1 MIQKTSETHIN
12 TSNFLELAKQGNT
25 KWWTWTV
32 GIILILL
39 GWQGIGGIPFIV
51 ACDELVLDCV
61 NFNNEGFL
69 QVVEYMFSNWM
80 FVVGIISI
88 FLVARI
94 VHKRRITQMI
104 TTRVSIDYDRMLY
117 AMGIGLLIFTLTT
130 ILSFLSGET
139 LELNKPQLSVF
150 ISFVLLAIIL
160 TPVQATF
167 EEIFFRGYILQGLA
181 LRTKNI
187 ILLCLI
193 NGALF
198 MIPHL
203 LNPEAMEY
211 GFRQYIVGM
220 VLSGGF
226 FTLLTIK
233 DNGLEIPMGYHS
245 INNLFIFIFIN
256 TETSVMQTPSLFIST
271 GIEETGYTWS
281 MTMYEFILYSIA
293 YAIFSRKYNWNN
305 DWVADIKSKF
315 IN

>member
-1 MIQKTSETHIN
+1 MIQNTSKTHIN

-25 KWWTWTV
+25 KWWAWTV

-39 GWQGIGGIPFIV
+39 GLMGIGGIPYMV
-51 ACDELVLDCV
+51 ACDELALDCV
-61 NFNNEGFL
+61 NYKNEGFL

-94 VHKRRITQMI
+94 VHKRRITHMI

-117 AMGIGLLIFTLTT
+117 AMGIGLLIFTLTN

-150 ISFVLLAIIL
+150 ISFALLAIIL

-187 ILLCLI
+187 IK
-193 NGALF
+193 
-198 MIPHL
+198 
-203 LNPEAMEY
+203 
-211 GFRQYIVGM
+211 Q
-220 VLSGGF
+220 
-226 FTLLTIK
+226 
-233 DNGLEIPMGYHS
+233 
-245 INNLFIFIFIN
+245 
-256 TETSVMQTPSLFIST
+256 
-271 GIEETGYTWS
+271 
-281 MTMYEFILYSIA
+281 
-293 YAIFSRKYNWNN
+293 
-305 DWVADIKSKF
+305 
-315 IN
+315 

>member
-69 QVVEYMFSNWM
+69 QVVEYLFSNWM
-80 FVVGIISI
+80 FVVGIISV

-117 AMGIGLLIFTLTT
+117 AMGVGLLILTIST
-130 ILSFLSGET
+130 VLSLLSGET

-167 EEIFFRGYILQGLA
+167 EEILFV
-181 LRTKNI
+181 
-187 ILLCLI
+187 LI
-193 NGALF
+193 
-198 MIPHL
+198 
-203 LNPEAMEY
+203 
-211 GFRQYIVGM
+211 
-220 VLSGGF
+220 
-226 FTLLTIK
+226 
-233 DNGLEIPMGYHS
+233 
-245 INNLFIFIFIN
+245 
-256 TETSVMQTPSLFIST
+256 
-271 GIEETGYTWS
+271 
-281 MTMYEFILYSIA
+281 
-293 YAIFSRKYNWNN
+293 
-305 DWVADIKSKF
+305 SKF
-315 IN
+315 